1 MSPCEKE
8 FFMRQSRIS
17 RRSFL
22 RASGLLAAAA
32 ALGGSLAGCG
42 AASTGAESE
51 SASASAPAAAKQ
63 SAHEPVTIMDA
74 NRDYT
79 QLMELVHQKYP
90 EIQLQ
95 IMPYRG
101 RNTSAY
107 MKKQLESDHLPDI
120 YNTTQVWDDSLQA
133 EHLLDLAKYPVTDL
147 YNPARLNEV
156 DVSGSVYLLPYDF
169 SVSGMFCNISL
180 LQRND
185 IAVPRSFAQLR
196 DETIPALTAAGI
208 NVSDCMM
215 NLPGFPFQYFF
226 NAASTGYVNTLE
238 GRQWQEDFIHGNADA
253 SALQSSVDFFQQWID
268 CGMVNYAMGTAS
280 NNEVG
285 NHFSE
290 NNTAFLMCI
299 TSNLDDT
306 DDHYE
311 LLPFFSEDGSQS
323 VYITSPARYY
333 GLSKHLEEAGNE
345 QKLEDALHIL
355 EVLSTPEGYE
365 SVMVGISSTMCSIKD
380 FALTEDSP
388 YYDVMEAINNGYSAP
403 MIYAKWTD
411 YVVPVGTQILNW
423 IQGKAA
429 GSDLIPAMNELQ
441 QQFLANGTT
450 YYANVTEE
458 LENPQIAQLC
468 GQIFMEAAGTD
479 AALISYNIYY
489 EDVPASQENSYGAN
503 GPMLPGELSEED
515 ITAFLPTGWY
525 DTLQVI
531 TKPGSY
537 LKQLAAEGCDMR
549 GNGHPYPYVFLTKD
563 GQPLDDD
570 TEYTCVLCGYAGAK
584 KDELAMQDTGIVGL
598 DAAKEYLL
606 SVGEVS
612 SALLD
617 DSLLQKEEA

>member
-1 MSPCEKE
+1 MKK
-8 FFMRQSRIS
+8 IS

-22 RASGLLAAAA
+22 HASLCASGLLAASG
-32 ALGGSLAGCG
+32 LTGCG
-42 AASTGAESE
+42 ASSSEAALSTSGSAAAST
-51 SASASAPAAAKQ
+51 AAG
-63 SAHEPVTIMDA
+63 AHEPITIMDA

-79 QLMELVHQKYP
+79 QLMDLVHQKYP
-90 EIQLQ
+90 EIELQ

-107 MKKQLESDHLPDI
+107 MKKQLESDHVPDI
-120 YNTTQVWDDSLQA
+120 YNTTQVWDDTLQQ
-133 EHLLDLAKYPVTDL
+133 EHLIDLSKYSVTDL

-156 DVSGSVYLLPYDF
+156 DVDGSVYLLPYDF
-169 SVSGMFCNISL
+169 SVSGIFCNVSL
-180 LQRND
+180 LERLGL
-185 IAVPRSFAQLR
+185 AVPQSFTQLR
-196 DETIPALTAAGI
+196 DETIPALTAAGV

-253 SALQSSVDFFQQWID
+253 SALESSVDYFQKWID
-268 CGMVNYAMGTAS
+268 CGMVNCAMGTAS

-285 NHFSE
+285 GHFSE

-306 DDHYE
+306 EDHYE
-311 LLPFFSEDGSQS
+311 LLPFFSEDGSQN

-333 GLSKHLEEAGNE
+333 GLSKHLEDAGNE
-345 QKLEDALHIL
+345 QKLEDALHFL

-365 SVMVGISSTMCSIKD
+365 TVMVGISSTMCSIKD
-380 FALTEDSP
+380 FSLAEDSP
-388 YYDVMEAINNGYSAP
+388 YYSVMEAINNGYSAP

-411 YVVPVGTQILNW
+411 YVVPVGTQILDW

-429 GSDLIPAMNELQ
+429 KTDLIPMMNELQ

-450 YYANVTEE
+450 YYATVTEE
-458 LENPQIAQLC
+458 LDNAQIAQLC
-468 GQIFMEAAGTD
+468 GQIFMDAAGVD

-503 GPMLPGELSEED
+503 GPMLTGPLSEED
-515 ITAFLPTGWY
+515 ITSFLPTGWY

-531 TKPGSY
+531 TKPGTY
-537 LKQLAAEGCDMR
+537 LKQMAADGCDMR
-549 GNGHPYPYVFLTKD
+549 DNGHPYPYVFLTKD

-570 TEYTCVLCGYAGAK
+570 TEYACVLCGYAKSKAE
-584 KDELAMQDTGIVGL
+584 ELAMQDTGIVGL
-598 DAAKEYLL
+598 DAAKEYFLT
-606 SVGEVS
+606 VGEIS

-617 DSLLQKEEA
+617 DSLLQEGAAE